1 MTLKIKT
8 QQQGTNFNVSNADR
22 NTFETDSN
30 FEVTISGLNED
41 TTITP
46 DLSNG
51 DKIVVITVVE
61 LD

>member
-22 NTFETDSN
+22 NTFETDEN
-30 FEVTISGLNED
+30 FEVIISGLNED

>member
-8 QQQGTNFNVSNADR
+8 QQQGTNFNVSNGDR
-22 NTFETDSN
+22 NTFQTDEN
-30 FEVTISGLNED
+30 FEVIISGLNED